1 MSPEQLRS
9 SSSVDPR
16 TDVWSIGVTLHELIT
31 GSLPFEGTD
40 LPQLCTSILVG
51 QPIAL
56 TAARPD
62 APPLLEAVLL
72 RCLEKDPELRFQN
85 LAELAQ
91 ELAPFGPPDIEV
103 RVKRIKDVIRGAG
116 EVIRPPTPMPGT
128 IEIRPSLIAAS
139 MARARAMTTGERAA
153 TILTARAEGRIQ
165 ARRKGLMAWATGIA
179 CVIALAAL
187 ASLRREPDMV
197 GTSSHEAAQAPVM
210 VAGLVAASTVAP
222 AAENI
227 AVDGSPGSSSTRSPP
242 ASLPAA
248 AAILVH
254 AKPAAS
260 GRPVRTPSEQRR
272 SLFGDRQ

>member
-1 MSPEQLRS
+1 
-9 SSSVDPR
+9 
-16 TDVWSIGVTLHELIT
+16 
-31 GSLPFEGTD
+31 
-40 LPQLCTSILVG
+40 
-51 QPIAL
+51 
-56 TAARPD
+56 
-62 APPLLEAVLL
+62 
-72 RCLEKDPELRFQN
+72 
-85 LAELAQ
+85 
-91 ELAPFGPPDIEV
+91 
-103 RVKRIKDVIRGAG
+103 
-116 EVIRPPTPMPGT
+116 
-128 IEIRPSLIAAS
+128 

-260 GRPVRTPSEQRR
+260 GRPVRLRSSAGRSSGTASDATARDESDPRR
-272 SLFGDRQ
+272 SRRDERRIRTARRARGAVGRQPGRRPGLVRSRA